1 MIEIYIGLLVV
12 ISAVA
17 AIYYFASAK
26 KGEKEVVT
34 DRPKAVGYLEQAREL
49 LEQEMEEQETT
60 EVTPLQAPV
69 DLTQVRGIGPKRAER
84 LKAIGIKD
92 IDDLVESDPAKI
104 AKALSVSKKISSRLI
119 PEALSEKYKE

>member
-1 MIEIYIGLLVV
+1 LIEIYIGLLVV